1 VEGFYMEVDDVGA
14 IGKVIDANLERY
26 NDSNERVRIDLILY
40 NTLNREML
48 KILRVISTPN
58 GHLVHV
64 SMKGFG
70 LSSVMKLV
78 TFAAGH

>member
-1 VEGFYMEVDDVGA
+1 VDDVGA